1 MKADPPPA
9 LAVPVPPPRI
19 ILPPDPTP
27 SPVAEA
33 PAPPTEPAEP
43 RPTRRPPPR
52 VDPARSANAGKAAEV
67 AETPRPPNG
76 SDGAPAPTEETPP
89 ADSAHDVAL
98 RQQLDRASQD
108 LQNVD
113 YALLSN
119 DLKAQYDTAR
129 RFITL
134 GEQALKERNRI
145 FAATLADKAGAIAA
159 SLLRR

>member
-33 PAPPTEPAEP
+33 PA
-43 RPTRRPPPR
+43 PPR